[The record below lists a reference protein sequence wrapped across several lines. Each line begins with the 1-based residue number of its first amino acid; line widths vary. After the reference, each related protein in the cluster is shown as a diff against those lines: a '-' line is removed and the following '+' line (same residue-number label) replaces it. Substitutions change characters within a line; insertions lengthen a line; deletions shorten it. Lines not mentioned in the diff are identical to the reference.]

1 MSIRYGSLAGLATAA
16 LVLSAVATSG
26 EELER
31 KGIPAPPGHVFQT
44 IISGYQ
50 FRTKETRA
58 LQDDDLENPWSGRP
72 MSGRRSTAAK
82 ASRA

>member
-44 IISGYQ
+44 II
-50 FRTKETRA
+50 
-58 LQDDDLENPWSGRP
+58 
-72 MSGRRSTAAK
+72 
-82 ASRA
+82 